1 MTFKTQIKL
10 LSVNPEYSDAPR
22 EAIRRILNSPVG
34 QPIDHSKN
42 RCEILD
48 TSKILDSEN
57 FTPKTDR
64 VNTNGNNS
72 SNECVT

>member
-34 QPIDHSKN
+34 QPIDHSKY

-48 TSKILDSEN
+48 TSKNTRFRKFHPEN
-57 FTPKTDR
+57 R
-64 VNTNGNNS
+64 S
-72 SNECVT
+72 SRYEWEQQ